1 MIVRKKINTLRLLNI
16 LKIIRI
22 LKNVLSVIAGLK
34 ENQGVVI
41 ILDVIIFGA
50 NLNFVGYVGIN
61 MNLHIIKILF
71 LLVSDYMKVIIKE
84 N

>member
-1 MIVRKKINTLRLLNI
+1 MIVRKKINILRLLHI

-22 LKNVLSVIAGLK
+22 LKNVLNVIAGLK
-34 ENQGVVI
+34 ENQEVVI

-61 MNLHIIKILF
+61 MNLSLIHI
-71 LLVSDYMKVIIKE
+71 
-84 N
+84 